1 MRTEKKYK
9 NKYLGNIGK
18 VLIEHINCNLK
29 DYLVLS
35 IIFIIGVMIGVIL
48 INNSSEQS
56 KTELSGYIN
65 GFIDT
70 IKNEKYEVDR
80 IKLTQISI
88 IENIKIIVI
97 IWFAGSTIIGIPLI
111 YLITAYKGFCIGYTI
126 SAIISSLGVGKRN
139 CVFTSIIIFAKHNCN
154 SNNINV
160 KCKCY
165 KTLQSTYQ
173 RE

>member
-1 MRTEKKYK
+1 MRTKIRYK
-9 NKYLGNIGK
+9 SKYLGDFKK
-18 VLIEHINCNLK
+18 VLIEHINANLK
-29 DYLVLS
+29 DYLILS
-35 IIFIIGVMIGVIL
+35 IVFIIGVMIGVIL

-80 IKLTQISI
+80 FKLTQISI
-88 IENIKIIVI
+88 IENIKIIAV

-111 YLITAYKGFCIGYTI
+111 YIITAYKGFCIGYTI

-139 CVFTSIIIFAKHNCN
+139 CVFISVIIFSKHNCY
-154 SNNINV
+154 SNNTNA
-160 KCKCY
+160 KCECIKA
-165 KTLQSTYQ
+165 LQDTY
-173 RE
+173 